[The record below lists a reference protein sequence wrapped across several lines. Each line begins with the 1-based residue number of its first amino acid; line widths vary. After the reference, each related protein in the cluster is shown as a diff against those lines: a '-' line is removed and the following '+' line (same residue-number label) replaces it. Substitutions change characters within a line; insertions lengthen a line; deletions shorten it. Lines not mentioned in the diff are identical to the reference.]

1 MFSAGKE
8 DGIDFERLRKDLID
22 EFGAQM
28 VTITGTMGYSDMC
41 DAQNASEDQLLEMAK
56 REGIN
61 INKYRRLC

>member
-8 DGIDFERLRKDLID
+8 DYIDFERLRKDLMD

-28 VTITGTMGYSDMC
+28 VTITGAMGYSDMC
-41 DAQNASEDQLLEMAK
+41 DTQNATEDQLLEIAK

-61 INKYRRLC
+61 IGKYRK